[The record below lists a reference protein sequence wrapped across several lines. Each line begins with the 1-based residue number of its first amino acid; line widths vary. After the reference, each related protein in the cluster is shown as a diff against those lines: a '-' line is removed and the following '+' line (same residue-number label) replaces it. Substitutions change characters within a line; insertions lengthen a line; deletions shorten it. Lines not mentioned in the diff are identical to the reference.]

1 LNDNQNR
8 DEPTRVGTWTDWVA
22 VAAEVAHTLGI
33 KSDRSLWAWGWN
45 QYGQLG
51 LNDNHDRWVPTRVG
65 NWSDWVMV
73 AGGHEYT
80 LGIRGDGS
88 LWAWGDN
95 SSGQLGLNDTQ
106 DRWLP
111 TRVYLPN
118 TMIWLPVILKQ

>member
-1 LNDNQNR
+1 
-8 DEPTRVGTWTDWVA
+8 
-22 VAAEVAHTLGI
+22 
-33 KSDRSLWAWGWN
+33 
-45 QYGQLG
+45 
-51 LNDNHDRWVPTRVG
+51 
-65 NWSDWVMV
+65 VMV